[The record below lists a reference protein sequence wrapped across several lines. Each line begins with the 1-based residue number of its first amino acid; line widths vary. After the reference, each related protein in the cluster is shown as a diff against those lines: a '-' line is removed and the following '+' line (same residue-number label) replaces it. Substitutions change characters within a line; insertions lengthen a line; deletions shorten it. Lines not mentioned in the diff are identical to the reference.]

1 MSNRNHAKRSLI
13 FSIIFMAIG
22 FSSFSQTSSVIIPSN
37 SSTGSLEKN
46 LLFYAQTRYTV
57 SQQGAATVSLPM
69 MFDGRFL
76 ASGTTVGV
84 NESNPTIILIE
95 DLPNTHTQQAA
106 WLGWSSRA
114 WNPSK
119 FKIEV
124 FDTHNGA
131 NQWFEV
137 ANVFGHT
144 AKHYMVSV
152 SARNISKIRY
162 TFYLATGTNGR
173 MQLSELFFIH
183 PEAVHAYDG
192 LLLQQNANGNVGIG
206 VPNPS
211 HRLEVNGTVRAK
223 EVRLEANNWPDYV
236 FRDEYRLMPLD
247 ELRGFISRYGHLPGV
262 PSEAEVVEH
271 GVQVGYL
278 NTVLL
283 KKIEELTL
291 YTISQE
297 KRLEQQE
304 KTIDVLVKRLERLEN
319 K

>member
-1 MSNRNHAKRSLI
+1 MSNRIQAKRSLI
-13 FSIIFMAIG
+13 FSILLIIIG
-22 FSSFSQTSSVIIPSN
+22 FPSFSQTSSVIIPSN
-37 SSTGSLEKN
+37 ISTGSLEKN
-46 LLFYAQTRYTV
+46 LLFYAQTRYSV

-76 ASGTTVGV
+76 PNGTTVGV
-84 NESNPTIILIE
+84 SESNPTIILIE
-95 DLPNTHTQQAA
+95 DLPNAHTQAGA
-106 WLGWSSRA
+106 WIGWSSRG

-119 FKIEV
+119 FKIEI
-124 FDTHNGA
+124 FNIHNGA
-131 NQWFEV
+131 NQWIELADVSGYTVRHFMV
-137 ANVFGHT
+137 PVTPANIG
-144 AKHYMVSV
+144 
-152 SARNISKIRY
+152 KIRF
-162 TFYLATGTNGR
+162 TFYQATGTNGR

-236 FRDEYRLMPLD
+236 FREEYRLMPLD
-247 ELRGFISRYGHLPGV
+247 ELRGFIGRHGHLPGV
-262 PSEAEVVEH
+262 PSEAEVVKH

-291 YTISQE
+291 YAISQE
-297 KRLEQQE
+297 ERVESLIQTVKLLENRLEKVE
-304 KTIDVLVKRLERLEN
+304 K
-319 K
+319 